1 MWQWAEFYGT
11 DSVLWLECEDT
22 VVASNLVDAL
32 KLAMDSLIECCQ
44 DNKAIGIRG
53 FSIDPIMPDG
63 KGFFSMLD
71 EANAEKEKEI
81 ERVSNETTPGATS
94 SD

>member
-1 MWQWAEFYGT
+1 MWEWAELYGS
-11 DSVLWLECEDT
+11 DAVLWLESEDT

-32 KLAMDSLIECCQ
+32 KLAMGSLIECCQ
-44 DNKAIGIRG
+44 ENKAIGIRG

-71 EANAEKEKEI
+71 EANAEKEQEI
-81 ERVSNETTPGATS
+81 ERVSNETASAVTS